1 MTAIAEQLDAK
12 LNSLDAKAA
21 SSLEKLIRDA
31 LEMVES
37 SNGISRSDRL
47 PLDFFSRIAR
57 EFGSEPFVLTLV
69 SGGFLF
75 SGSAS
80 MRPGLWRC
88 RRPRAV
94 RRAGGGR
101 GRCGY
106 AARLARP
113 AIADGIRRLP
123 GKTTPG
129 ALRPP
134 ARLSRGSPRSG
145 IFSNSIINAVMLVS
159 NSDVSSHVAHRSRF
173 LIRGSPFQYTPL
185 LQDCFGLKGPTW
197 QSSCSMN
204 RRICS
209 SGSQVS

>member
-94 RRAGGGR
+94 RRAGRGR
-101 GRCGY
+101 GRRGC
-106 AARLARP
+106 AAGLARP
-113 AIADGIRRLP
+113 AIAGGSRSLP
-123 GKTTPG
+123 G
-129 ALRPP
+129 
-134 ARLSRGSPRSG
+134 
-145 IFSNSIINAVMLVS
+145 FLVS
-159 NSDVSSHVAHRSRF
+159 EEIQPGCDRLQGQFFGPKLRVA
-173 LIRGSPFQYTPL
+173 RGTLRQ
-185 LQDCFGLKGPTW
+185 
-197 QSSCSMN
+197 
-204 RRICS
+204 
-209 SGSQVS
+209 